1 MQQKVVVFSTASTYC
16 RYMRKVLQV
25 LPPVLAL
32 LLVGTMAQ
40 AATAPKPGSVCKK
53 AGQSITVSSKKYTCV
68 KSGKKLV
75 WSKGVAVVKPTPA
88 PTPTINQLSYATD
101 MTPIHLA
108 AYKEFTKSYKA
119 RMTTEVPNI
128 EFIVEPNMDTAL
140 LKQIVDNI
148 NVSAKY
154 FAKERALDVPL
165 KIWIAMSDQFQ
176 WIYDSMNEA
185 LPAQALEGGWL
196 DMKLARAKAE
206 PDKFFGGG
214 AAGNTKSGVATL
226 FFNAS
231 AAHGWGDG
239 FWASVPGHE
248 FTHVVQRYEL
258 GNTMAPMLCWVREG
272 NANYYGGLIAGRN
285 SQAAYRNFWLQTLS
299 RIPTMGEVPDY
310 QAKSAEYW
318 AEFFV
323 EGESKKPTECD
334 PWINYVMG
342 QMSFQYLGGTYGDDA
357 IQSFYLGLKDGW
369 KGVCPNPISS
379 AGIPCESWKIVFKKS
394 FGVTPDELY
403 PQFGQYIADEIKW
416 AKGQKVYWDSDA
428 LKIAPIPTD

>member
-1 MQQKVVVFSTASTYC
+1 MQQKVVVFSSASTYC

-32 LLVGTMAQ
+32 LLVATMAQ

-128 EFIVEPNMDTAL
+128 EFIVEPNMDKVL

-342 QMSFQYLGGTYGDDA
+342 QMSFQCLGGTYGDDA

-394 FGVTPDELY
+394 FGVTPEELY
-403 PQFGQYIADEIKW
+403 PKFGQYIADEIKW
-416 AKGQKVYWDSDA
+416 AKGQKVYWDKEA